1 MNKKERILR
10 KLWNKI
16 EVIWLIL
23 IFIVLFLT
31 ASLKSEADLVYNLQA
46 TLEEERYVWVQN
58 DKFYYD
64 IFYISTPNYA
74 TVTFNNYAANLG
86 SNNED
91 YDYNDPYLYIL
102 PSFPTLLS
110 NAIYEDDD
118 GNEDIEEG
126 LFFYLADVTFT
137 NTLIALVTS
146 YDPEVTGTVDFSVIS
161 DKQLSVQTIPEP
173 QAMSLILIGGVGL
186 LFLKRKLVNNA

>member
-1 MNKKERILR
+1 MRLQDIIL
-10 KLWNKI
+10 WGS
-16 EVIWLIL
+16 
-23 IFIVLFLT
+23 FIVVLLMAAT
-31 ASLKSEADLVYNLQA
+31 ISKADLVYNLQA

-74 TVTFNNYAANLG
+74 TVTFDNYAANLG

-102 PSFPTLLS
+102 PNFPTLLS

-126 LFFYLADVTFT
+126 LFFYLSNITFT
-137 NTLIALVTS
+137 NNLIALVTS

-161 DKQLSVQTIPEP
+161 DKQLSIQTIPEP
-173 QAMSLILIGGVGL
+173 QAVSLILIGGATML
-186 LFLKRKLVNNA
+186 LIKRKLVNNA